1 MRISRDIQSVSD
13 LKQNASKLLKQ
24 VQETREPI
32 VLTVNGKPAAILQDV
47 ETYES
52 MLSRD
57 DIHRSA
63 AVIRRRLADVKN
75 GAKLLSHDEVFHKV
89 REHIKK
95 RTQK

>member
-1 MRISRDIQSVSD
+1 MTPVHFQYSLSEDHRR
-13 LKQNASKLLKQ
+13 KQ

-32 VLTVNGKPAAILQDV
+32 VLTVNGKQAAILQDV

-75 GAKLLSHDEVFHKV
+75 GAKLLSHDEVFNKV

>member
-52 MLSRD
+52 RLSRD

-63 AVIRRRLADVKN
+63 TVIRRRLADVKN

-89 REHIKK
+89 RLHIKK